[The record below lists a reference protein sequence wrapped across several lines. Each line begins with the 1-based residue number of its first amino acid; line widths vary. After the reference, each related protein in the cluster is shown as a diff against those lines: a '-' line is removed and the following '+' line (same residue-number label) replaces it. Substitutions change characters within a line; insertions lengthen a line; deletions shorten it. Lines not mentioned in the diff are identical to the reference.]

1 MSMMSCSRCHV
12 SLNIGICPECSI
24 DMVSDEMGERLT
36 YETKV
41 LVAER
46 MREHLRYMNHKAR
59 QLIGN
64 REKYKALV
72 EVEASECSLKES
84 ENIISNLMFHLE
96 RAGYPKE
103 ILNAAVRLSA
113 MISVKQLIGR
123 KRNEK

>member
-1 MSMMSCSRCHV
+1 MMSCARCHLH
-12 SLNIGICPECSI
+12 LNVGICPECSV

-36 YETKV
+36 YGTKL

-46 MREHLRYMNHKAR
+46 MREHLRHMNHKAK

-72 EVEASECSLKES
+72 EVEQSERSLKEA
-84 ENIISNLMFHLE
+84 EDIISNLMFHLD

-123 KRNEK
+123 KKSENI